1 MQLQR
6 SETRP
11 PFALRLAKR
20 LALLGPAFI
29 VGATQ
34 FGPGNITA
42 SSSVGASH
50 GYQLIWLIVISTVFM
65 LVYTDMSVRIG
76 LSSPE
81 SAIQAFKRYGPVQ
94 NVVGSVTAVGIA
106 LTGFL
111 FNIGSVLGAAL
122 GLSLLFPGDLR
133 MWSIVVGIAALALV
147 LVRNY
152 YASLEKLMVTLVGA
166 MILLFAVTSIATKP
180 DWVGVGAGFIPS
192 LPGYDWTLIVAL
204 LGTNFSVTSSL
215 YASYATR
222 QKGMTKDRYR
232 DITLTDTIAGVIA
245 PAIMTILI
253 VIAAANVLMPQ
264 GKSVESGAD
273 MANVLQSAVGPWAV
287 GVFGLGIFA
296 GGFTSVMG
304 NATGGSFLIA
314 DAFGWGASLNAKK
327 TKTVVASLIIVPT
340 IVAATFTDFPIQ
352 TIVTANA
359 LTILVVPLTGLVM
372 ILIANDRTRMAG
384 LKNKA
389 WQNVLAVLGWL
400 ALAAGVVQLIRE
412 LFFS

>member
-6 SETRP
+6 PETRP
-11 PFALRLAKR
+11 SLALRIAKR

-65 LVYTDMSVRIG
+65 LIYTDMSVRIG

-81 SAIQAFKRYGPVQ
+81 PAIQAFKKYGAVQ
-94 NVVGSVTAVGIA
+94 NVVGTITAFGIA

-122 GLSLLFPGDLR
+122 GLSLLFPGGLR
-133 MWSIVVGIAALALV
+133 LWSVVVALAALALV
-147 LVRNY
+147 LIRNY
-152 YASLEKLMVTLVGA
+152 YASLEKLMVVLVGA
-166 MILLFAVTSIATKP
+166 MILLFAITGIATQP
-180 DWVGVGAGFIPS
+180 DWKEVGLGFVPS
-192 LPGYDWTLIVAL
+192 LANADWTLFVAL

-215 YASYATR
+215 YAAYATR

-253 VIAAANVLMPQ
+253 IIAAANVLMPR
-264 GKSVESGAD
+264 GKTVESGAD
-273 MANVLQSAVGPWAV
+273 MANVLEAAVGPWAL

-296 GGFTSVMG
+296 AGFTSVMG

-314 DAFGWGASLNAKK
+314 DAFGWGAHLNNKK
-327 TKTVVASLIIVPT
+327 TKGVVASLIVVPT
-340 IVAATFTDFPIQ
+340 IVAATFTEFPIQ

-359 LTILVVPLTGLVM
+359 LTIFVVPLTGLVM
-372 ILIANDRTRMAG
+372 LFLANDRNRMAE
-384 LKNKA
+384 LKNKV

-400 ALAAGVVQLIRE
+400 VLIAGVVQLIRE

>member
-1 MQLQR
+1 MQLQQP
-6 SETRP
+6 EARP
-11 PFALRLAKR
+11 SLALRLAKR

-42 SSSVGASH
+42 SSSVGASY

-81 SAIQAFKRYGPVQ
+81 PAIQTFKNYGPVQ
-94 NVVGSVTAVGIA
+94 NVVGTITAFGIA

-122 GLSLLFPGDLR
+122 GLALLFPGGLR
-133 MWSIVVGIAALALV
+133 LWSVVVAVLALALV
-147 LVRNY
+147 LIRNY
-152 YASLEKLMVTLVGA
+152 YASLEKLMVILVGA
-166 MILLFAVTSIATKP
+166 MIALFAITSIATKP
-180 DWVGVGAGFIPS
+180 DWSEVGLGFVPS
-192 LPGYDWTLIVAL
+192 LPTTDWTLIIAL

-222 QKGMTKDRYR
+222 QKGMTKDKYR
-232 DITLTDTIAGVIA
+232 DITLTDTIAGVVA
-245 PAIMTILI
+245 PAVMTILI
-253 VIAAANVLMPQ
+253 VIAAANVLLPR
-264 GKSVESGAD
+264 GGTVESGGD
-273 MANVLQSAVGPWAV
+273 MANVLEAALGPWAL

-296 GGFTSVMG
+296 AGFTSVMG

-314 DAFGWGASLNAKK
+314 DAFGWGAHLNEKK
-327 TKTVVASLIIVPT
+327 TKSVVAALIILPT
-340 IVAATFTDFPIQ
+340 IVAATFTEFPIQ
-352 TIVTANA
+352 TIITANA
-359 LTILVVPLTGLVM
+359 LTIFVVPLTGLVM
-372 ILIANDRTRMAG
+372 LLIANDRNRMGG
-384 LKNKA
+384 LKNSV
-389 WQNVLAVLGWL
+389 WQNVLAVVGWL
-400 ALAAGVVQLIRE
+400 VLAAGVVQLIRE